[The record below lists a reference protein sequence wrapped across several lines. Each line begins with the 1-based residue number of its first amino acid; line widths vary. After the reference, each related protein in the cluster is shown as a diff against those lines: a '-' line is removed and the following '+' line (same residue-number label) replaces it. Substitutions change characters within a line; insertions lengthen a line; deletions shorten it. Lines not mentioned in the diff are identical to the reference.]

1 MTELGRVDE
10 LLNKAD
16 FNEMF
21 PWELMLM
28 IACQQQ
34 VAVDCDAPLCLS

>member
-1 MTELGRVDE
+1 MTEWGRVDA

-28 IACQQQ
+28 IAAQQQ
-34 VAVDCDAPLCLS
+34 IAVDFGLPKCLS